1 MKLLILLS
9 RVPYPTEKG
18 DKLRAFHQIRCLSE
32 KHEIILCALSEGP
45 VDPEAVV
52 RLKQYCSEL
61 HIFPIHKTGML
72 WNVLKAFFS
81 GKPIQTGYF
90 YRCKVRRK
98 IQAVAKS
105 SCPDHV
111 YCQLLR
117 MAEYAVRLP
126 LPRTIDYQDVF
137 SMGVKRRLDTSSWW
151 KKPFFRLEYKRLLR
165 YENRIFEHF
174 NHHSIISVPDRDLI
188 PHPQNKQIAVIPNGV
203 DHAYFIPLDRP
214 KKYDIVFTG
223 NMGYPPNIDAALFL
237 SEEIFPLV
245 LKEIPSAR
253 LLIAGATPHPRVR
266 SLQSERIT
274 VSGWVPDIRES
285 YASSRIFIAPM
296 RIGTG
301 LQNKLLEAMA
311 MGIPCVTSPLANNA
325 LEAVP
330 GTEILIGNTAEEF
343 AGHMVSLLKNP
354 ERANDLALSGT
365 QFVRRKYDWHAS
377 TALLEQLFF
386 DNAGTTSNTN

>member
-1 MKLLILLS
+1 VESI
-9 RVPYPTEKG
+9 E
-18 DKLRAFHQIRCLSE
+18 
-32 KHEIILCALSEGP
+32 
-45 VDPEAVV
+45 
-52 RLKQYCSEL
+52 
-61 HIFPIHKTGML
+61 
-72 WNVLKAFFS
+72 AFFS

-137 SMGVKRRLDTSSWW
+137 SMGMKDVSTLLPGGRNLSSGW
-151 KKPFFRLEYKRLLR
+151 KTKRLLR
-165 YENRIFEHF
+165 YENRIFEYF
-174 NHHSIISVPDRDLI
+174 GHHSIISVPDRDLI
-188 PHPQNKQIAVIPNGV
+188 PHPLNKQIAVIPNGV

-237 SEEIFPLV
+237 SEEIVPLV

-330 GTEILIGNTAEEF
+330 GTEILIGK
-343 AGHMVSLLKNP
+343 H
-354 ERANDLALSGT
+354 SGRICRSHGK
-365 QFVRRKYDWHAS
+365 FVKKP
-377 TALLEQLFF
+377 
-386 DNAGTTSNTN
+386 GTCQ